1 MPSREWELAGL
12 QVLHVGG
19 WAAYFTLTR
28 MVYSGDAGFLLVLA
42 GVETLPTIAGLVGG
56 AIAERYGY
64 RPALL
69 AGTFEG
75 LGLVLAGVF
84 LRDRSLLL
92 ASVFLASLAW
102 SIAGPQVYAYAYTVS
117 GGSSSRLG
125 IVLSGATIG
134 YTLGSFAP
142 ALSRV
147 VSPGLLLVLSG
158 VGVLASYAGALL
170 IVGDSRASRRGVRGR
185 RVGLVVLVLAM
196 SALAFTG
203 VEIVGSVYMGKLSR
217 EVGPALYSA
226 SNAAAGLLGA
236 GVRPLAGRII
246 DYAGPSSVLSAVLVC
261 YVVYVIALHT
271 LHGVLVA
278 LVWVIPIYP
287 FLDLSL
293 YTLASRLLG
302 EAMGAS
308 VVSASYSVTGVILL
322 AAGLE
327 GLEGPPLIALAAL
340 SFIASS
346 ALVLASSR
354 LSRGGGGVVSRIGGV
369 VEGERL

>member
-1 MPSREWELAGL
+1 MPGEEWKLAAL

-28 MVYSGDAGFLLVLA
+28 MVYSGDPGFLLVLA

-69 AGTFEG
+69 AGILEG

-125 IVLSGATIG
+125 IVMSGATIG

-142 ALSRV
+142 ALSRAV
-147 VSPGLLLVLSG
+147 NPVFLLVLSG
-158 VGVLASYAGALL
+158 VGVLASYAGVLL
-170 IVGDSRASRRGVRGR
+170 VVGDSRASRRGDRER
-185 RVGLVVLVLAM
+185 RVGLVVLVLVM

-246 DYAGPSSVLSAVLVC
+246 DYAGPSLVLSGVLIC
-261 YVVYVIALHT
+261 YVLYLMALHA

-293 YTLASRLLG
+293 YSLASRLLG

-327 GLEGPPLIALAAL
+327 GLEGPPLIA
-340 SFIASS
+340 
-346 ALVLASSR
+346 
-354 LSRGGGGVVSRIGGV
+354 
-369 VEGERL
+369 